1 MFTRKWVA
9 GQANMAGKS
18 RGSMA
23 ESGGREALAIRASG
37 LSKAYGPH
45 LVLRGLDLSLPWGEF
60 LTVFGPNGSGKTTL
74 IKVLATIARPDAG
87 EVEIAGFDL
96 KKNPTAVR
104 RNIGVVTHQP
114 LLYADLTP
122 RENLRFHGRMFGLK
136 DLDERIEQAAD
147 MVGLRPHLSRRV
159 GTLSHGLQKRA
170 SLARAVL
177 HDPPILLLDEPE
189 TGLDQEAL
197 EMLSAIAS
205 AGERGRR
212 SVLMATHSLDRGLA
226 LGDRVAILANGR
238 IAFEEERAM
247 VDEATLRDIYGR
259 HTRVAP

>member
-9 GQANMAGKS
+9 GRANMAGKP

-96 KKNPTAVR
+96 RKNPTAVR

-212 SVLMATHSLDRGLA
+212 TVLMATHSLDRGLA

-247 VDEATLRDIYGR
+247 VDETTLRDIYGR

>member
-1 MFTRKWVA
+1 MLHWKWVA
-9 GQANMAGKS
+9 GQANMAGKP

-23 ESGGREALAIRASG
+23 ELGGREALAIRASG

-45 LVLRGLDLSLPWGEF
+45 AVLRALDLTLAWGEF

-74 IKVLATIARPDAG
+74 IKLLATLSRPDGG
-87 EVEIAGFDL
+87 EVAIAGFDL
-96 KKNPTAVR
+96 RKEPTAIR

-114 LLYADLTP
+114 LMYADLTA
-122 RENLRFHGRMFGLK
+122 RENLKFHGRMFGLK
-136 DLDERIEQAAD
+136 QLDDRIEQVAEL
-147 MVGLRPHLSRRV
+147 VGLRPHLSRRV
-159 GTLSHGLQKRA
+159 GVLSHGLQKRA
-170 SLARAVL
+170 SLARAIL

-197 EMLSAIAS
+197 EMLSALAS

-212 SVLMATHSLDRGLA
+212 SVLMVTHSLERGLA
-226 LGDRVAILANGR
+226 LGDRVAILMDGR

-247 VDEATLRDIYGR
+247 VDEAALRDAYGR
-259 HTRVAP
+259 HTRVAQ